1 MSTAIDIGPDRAD
14 AAVQGP
20 ATAAPQA
27 RRRSNGAARRGMTAR
42 HSEEETMN
50 IAVKVDAADAASD
63 AADEAAKAA
72 ATPLADINPA
82 NVTRFQDDTLWPYFE
97 RLRREDPVHFTAD
110 SEFGPYWSIT
120 RWNDIM
126 QVDTDHEGFSSA
138 DGIGLPNL
146 EAVAEQDKAFA
157 AVGRTRRRSGAG
169 FITMDEPDHGVHR
182 KAVSPTVAPGNI
194 TKMAPLV
201 RQRAGEI
208 LDSLPIGKEFDW
220 VDLVSKELTAVTLA
234 TLFDFPDEDRRKL
247 TYWSDLFTNMPGHG
261 PVKSWQ
267 HKAEGAMECFAAFQ
281 ELWNQRIN
289 GEPGI
294 DLISMLTHNP
304 ATRTMSADEYQGTVV
319 LLIIG
324 GNDTTRN
331 TISGSVYALN
341 KNPDQYAK
349 LRADPDRLILPM
361 VSETIRWQTPLA
373 HMSRVATRDMEVGGK
388 TIRKGER
395 VVMWYISGNRDE
407 TAVENPNAFII
418 DRERPRQHL
427 SFGFGIHRCVGN
439 RVAEMQLGII
449 WEEIMKRFPV
459 IELVEEPTRTYSSF
473 VHGYET
479 MKVIIPARA

>member
-1 MSTAIDIGPDRAD
+1 MRAD
-14 AAVQGP
+14 AAQ
-20 ATAAPQA
+20 TAGQHPREA
-27 RRRSNGAARRGMTAR
+27 
-42 HSEEETMN
+42 TMN
-50 IAVKVDAADAASD
+50 IATKVDPATDAA
-63 AADEAAKAA
+63 
-72 ATPLADINPA
+72 TVPLAEMNPA
-82 NVTRFQDDTLWPYFE
+82 SAERFQNDTIWPYFE
-97 RLRREDPVHFTAD
+97 RLRREDPVHFTPD

-138 DGIGLPNL
+138 EGITLPNL
-146 EAVAEQDKAFA
+146 AAVAEQEKIFRAM
-157 AVGRTRRRSGAG
+157 GREPRKGGAG
-169 FITMDEPDHGVHR
+169 FITMDEPEHGAHR

-194 TKMAPLV
+194 AKMAPLV

-208 LDSLPIGKEFDW
+208 LDGLPIGKPFDW
-220 VDLVSKELTAVTLA
+220 VDLVSKELTAMTLA
-234 TLFDFPDEDRRKL
+234 TLFDFPFEDRRKL
-247 TYWSDLFTNMPGHG
+247 TYWSDMFTNMPGHG
-261 PVKSWQ
+261 PVTSWQ
-267 HKAEGAMECFAAFQ
+267 QKGEAIFECFGAFQ
-281 ELWNQRIN
+281 ALWNQRVN
-289 GEPGI
+289 AEPGI
-294 DLISMLTHNP
+294 DLISMLTQNP
-304 ATRTMSADEYQGTVV
+304 ATRNMTPDQYQGNVV

-331 TISGSVYALN
+331 TISGSIYALN

-373 HMSRVATRDMEVGGK
+373 HMTRVATRDMEVGGK
-388 TIRKGER
+388 TIKKGER

-407 TAVENPNAFII
+407 SVIENPNDFII

-459 IELVEEPTRTYSSF
+459 IELVEEPTRTYSAF
-473 VHGYET
+473 VHGYES